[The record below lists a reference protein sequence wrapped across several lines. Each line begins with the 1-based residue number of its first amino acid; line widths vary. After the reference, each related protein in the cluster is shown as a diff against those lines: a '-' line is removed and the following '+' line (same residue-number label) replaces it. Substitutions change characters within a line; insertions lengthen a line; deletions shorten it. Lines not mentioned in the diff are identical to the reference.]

1 MEKQKTF
8 SAQGLTRRLMLS
20 FFFFLAST
28 LAFAQ
33 TEASGTIV
41 DNTGEPIIGATVME
55 KGTSN
60 GTVTDIDGNFRLK
73 TASGSTLVISYIGF
87 ATQELPAQAGMQ
99 ITMTDD
105 TNELNEV
112 VVTGYQVQRKADLTG
127 AVSVVNVDEL
137 QKQNENNPMKAL
149 QGRVPGMNISAD
161 GNPSGAAT
169 VRIRGNGTLNDNDPL
184 YIIDGVPTKAG
195 MHELNGNDIES
206 IQVLKDAA
214 SASIYGS
221 RAANGVI
228 IITTKKG
235 KDGKV
240 RVDFDGSIAASMYA
254 HRMKVLNAEQWG
266 QAFWQAR
273 VNDHLDPNNNNL
285 GYRFDW
291 GYDQQGNPQLN
302 SVIMSKYLDAANTV
316 EAANTDWFDEST
328 RTGVVQNYNVSVSNG
343 NERGSAFFSLGY
355 YKNLGVIKTSDF
367 ERYSARMNTEYK
379 LIGDVLSIGEN
390 FTLNRTSEVGAPGG
404 FLENALQFN
413 PNYPIYNTAG
423 EFANLT
429 GGYAD
434 RENPR
439 STLSRNADNRYTY
452 WRTFGDVHLNLAPFK
467 GFNLRTTF
475 GIDYSQKQQR
485 IFTYPL
491 LNGNVARDENGVE
504 AKQEHWM
511 KWMWNAV
518 ATYNLEVGL
527 HRVDALLGVE
537 LNRQDDV
544 WFSGYRQNYDVLNTD
559 YMWPSAG
566 AEGTDK
572 AYGSGS
578 GFSLVS
584 FFGKVNYTY
593 ADRYLASVTV
603 RRDGSS
609 RFGKNNKYGTFPSVS
624 LGWRISEEAWM
635 KNTKSWLDNLKLRAS
650 WGQTGN
656 QEISNTARY
665 TLYTTTGSLNF
676 GGDSYNT
683 GYDIQGSNGGR
694 ILDSGF
700 KRNQIGNDNIKW
712 ETTTQTNIGLD
723 FGFLGNS
730 LYGSFDW
737 YNKKTTDIL
746 VNMPGVGVMGEGSA
760 MWINAGEM
768 LNRGIELTLGYRGKA
783 GDFQY
788 DLTANLGTNRNKIT
802 KLPET
807 IAARGTFGGNG
818 VKSVVDHPM
827 GAQVGYIFD
836 GIFQN
841 QEEVDNH
848 AHQEGAGVGRMRFL
862 DLNNDGYIT
871 EADQDW
877 IYDPTPDFT
886 YGLNAYLQYKNF
898 DFTMF
903 WQGMQGNDV
912 ITIDYKRQ
920 TDLWAGVN
928 VPNLNKGIRVLD
940 AWSPSNTG
948 STIPALTTM
957 DTNNETRVSS
967 YYVENGSFLKLRTIQ
982 FGYNLPTDLVKKLYM
997 QRLRVYVSAQNLLTI
1012 KSKNF
1017 TGVDPEVPTFGYPIP
1032 LNVTFGLNVSF

>member
-20 FFFFLAST
+20 FLFLLAST

-390 FTLNRTSEVGAPGG
+390 FTLNRTS
-404 FLENALQFN
+404 
-413 PNYPIYNTAG
+413 
-423 EFANLT
+423 
-429 GGYAD
+429 
-434 RENPR
+434 
-439 STLSRNADNRYTY
+439 
-452 WRTFGDVHLNLAPFK
+452 
-467 GFNLRTTF
+467 
-475 GIDYSQKQQR
+475 
-485 IFTYPL
+485 
-491 LNGNVARDENGVE
+491 
-504 AKQEHWM
+504 
-511 KWMWNAV
+511 
-518 ATYNLEVGL
+518 
-527 HRVDALLGVE
+527 
-537 LNRQDDV
+537 
-544 WFSGYRQNYDVLNTD
+544 
-559 YMWPSAG
+559 
-566 AEGTDK
+566 
-572 AYGSGS
+572 
-578 GFSLVS
+578 
-584 FFGKVNYTY
+584 
-593 ADRYLASVTV
+593 
-603 RRDGSS
+603 
-609 RFGKNNKYGTFPSVS
+609 
-624 LGWRISEEAWM
+624 
-635 KNTKSWLDNLKLRAS
+635 
-650 WGQTGN
+650 
-656 QEISNTARY
+656 
-665 TLYTTTGSLNF
+665 
-676 GGDSYNT
+676 
-683 GYDIQGSNGGR
+683 
-694 ILDSGF
+694 
-700 KRNQIGNDNIKW
+700 
-712 ETTTQTNIGLD
+712 
-723 FGFLGNS
+723 
-730 LYGSFDW
+730 
-737 YNKKTTDIL
+737 
-746 VNMPGVGVMGEGSA
+746 
-760 MWINAGEM
+760 
-768 LNRGIELTLGYRGKA
+768 
-783 GDFQY
+783 
-788 DLTANLGTNRNKIT
+788 
-802 KLPET
+802 
-807 IAARGTFGGNG
+807 
-818 VKSVVDHPM
+818 
-827 GAQVGYIFD
+827 
-836 GIFQN
+836 
-841 QEEVDNH
+841 
-848 AHQEGAGVGRMRFL
+848 
-862 DLNNDGYIT
+862 
-871 EADQDW
+871 
-877 IYDPTPDFT
+877 
-886 YGLNAYLQYKNF
+886 
-898 DFTMF
+898 
-903 WQGMQGNDV
+903 
-912 ITIDYKRQ
+912 
-920 TDLWAGVN
+920 
-928 VPNLNKGIRVLD
+928 
-940 AWSPSNTG
+940 
-948 STIPALTTM
+948 
-957 DTNNETRVSS
+957 
-967 YYVENGSFLKLRTIQ
+967 
-982 FGYNLPTDLVKKLYM
+982 
-997 QRLRVYVSAQNLLTI
+997 
-1012 KSKNF
+1012 
-1017 TGVDPEVPTFGYPIP
+1017 
-1032 LNVTFGLNVSF
+1032 

>member
-20 FFFFLAST
+20 FLFLLAST

-161 GNPSGAAT
+161 GSPSGAAT

-518 ATYNLEVGL
+518 ATYNIEVGL
-527 HRVDALLGVE
+527 HRADALLGVE